1 MQNFDQK
8 KTAGRKGDHAGNK
21 LCFHRT
27 PVKKIWV
34 PVEAT
39 SDVFSKWR
47 VAWRPIFYRQLKVS
61 QLINDVKTIAL
72 WIIPGPVWCFGAQYV
87 TR

>member
-1 MQNFDQK
+1 MQETNCAFTELRSKRSGYQLKQQVTSFQNGELPGDQ
-8 KTAGRKGDHAGNK
+8 
-21 LCFHRT
+21 F
-27 PVKKIWV
+27 
-34 PVEAT
+34 
-39 SDVFSKWR
+39 
-47 VAWRPIFYRQLKVS
+47 FYRQLKVS